1 MKKRIKTQPG
11 LPPGAR
17 AEILEALCANM
28 EITGDEIVAILKRH
42 HVAEDEEVLQ
52 DRYRRQLGQRL
63 MASLRGDDGKREVM
77 SNGKGG

>member
-42 HVAEDEEVLQ
+42 HVA
-52 DRYRRQLGQRL
+52 
-63 MASLRGDDGKREVM
+63 
-77 SNGKGG
+77 

>member
-1 MKKRIKTQPG
+1 MKKRIETQPG

-52 DRYRRQLGQRL
+52 DR
-63 MASLRGDDGKREVM
+63 
-77 SNGKGG
+77 